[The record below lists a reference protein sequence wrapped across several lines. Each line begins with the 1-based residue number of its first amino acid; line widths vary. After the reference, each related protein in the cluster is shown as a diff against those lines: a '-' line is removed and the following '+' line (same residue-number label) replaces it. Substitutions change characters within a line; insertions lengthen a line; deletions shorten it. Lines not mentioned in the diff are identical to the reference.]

1 MRAWCACTWSACCA
15 VGLALWIRDGLPAK
29 QALVASHVAV
39 CCVLTVALPIDR
51 PHDSSGLQ
59 SIALIPWIVSAL
71 SGVVLASVV
80 RVFTL
85 ACGALW
91 LTCRRER
98 VGTLW
103 ALVGVWMAFVGL
115 LAVGSNLVW
124 ASDSATHSFGPG
136 TETWVDDAVPRWGSP
151 HEPCSRGPRS
161 TRSRRVRRSSSGIPR
176 STLLSFSCWWRRS
189 PPFRSEAHRSCG
201 RSCSLSASYSRSG
214 SWVCGDWR
222 CYTVALASAPVLEGI
237 FWGNLSL
244 LILVPVALAWR
255 YRDRAWIGGLAVGA
269 AVAAKLFVWPLIVW
283 LLLTR
288 RFRAA
293 AWAAGSG
300 VALLLGAWATIGF
313 DGFRDYPDLL
323 RLLQDVYAERSL
335 SLATVAGGFG
345 ASVGVAVAVAAAVGA
360 SLLVVAAWVAQRP
373 DGDRRA
379 FSVVVVASVV
389 ATPIVWLHYLALL
402 FIPIAIRWPRL
413 AAAWFFGFVVLLA
426 KHLPGIEYVVPE
438 PCCRPADVPK
448 FVWDVNHGI
457 AEPWQALGVMVVVA
471 ALVAGLVGY
480 AGAVRATGGEDA
492 R

>member
-1 MRAWCACTWSACCA
+1 MIGFDFRGTLWEPARAVLEGSTIYPEPTRAAIELGNPA
-15 VGLALWIRDGLPAK
+15 VYPPFVFLLVAPFAALPVGAASLVW
-29 QALVASHVAV
+29 ALVLAV
-39 CCVLTVALPIDR
+39 
-51 PHDSSGLQ
+51 
-59 SIALIPWIVSAL
+59 
-71 SGVVLASVV
+71 GVVLS
-80 RVFTL
+80 
-85 ACGALW
+85 LW
-91 LTCRRER
+91 L
-98 VGTLW
+98 L
-103 ALVGVWMAFVGL
+103 GV
-115 LAVGSNLVW
+115 
-124 ASDSATHSFGPG
+124 
-136 TETWVDDAVPRWGSP
+136 R
-151 HEPCSRGPRS
+151 
-161 TRSRRVRRSSSGIPR
+161 
-176 STLLSFSCWWRRS
+176 
-189 PPFRSEAHRSCG
+189 
-201 RSCSLSASYSRSG
+201 
-214 SWVCGDWR
+214 DWR

-313 DGFRDYPDLL
+313 EGFRDYPDLL
-323 RLLQDVYAERSL
+323 GQLQDVYAERSL

-360 SLLVVAAWVAQRP
+360 SLLVVAAWVARRP

-402 FIPIAIRWPRL
+402 FVPIAIRWPRL

-426 KHLPGIEYVVPE
+426 ERLPGIEYVVPE

-457 AEPWQALGVMVVVA
+457 AEPWQALGVMAVVA
-471 ALVAGLVGY
+471 RSGG
-480 AGAVRATGGEDA
+480 RARRLRRRSASDWTEDA